1 VDHFQQ
7 NTPTNAD
14 GENEKRLP
22 GRTANDAQKIDST
35 IMFLLGNKSRGK
47 ASALPQAVAFR

>member
-14 GENEKRLP
+14 GESKKGCPAELL
-22 GRTANDAQKIDST
+22 TTLKIDST
-35 IMFLLGNKSRGK
+35 IMFLLGNKSRVK
-47 ASALPQAVAFR
+47 AAALPQAVAFR

>member
-14 GENEKRLP
+14 GESKKGCPAELL
-22 GRTANDAQKIDST
+22 TTLKIDST
-35 IMFLLGNKSRGK
+35 IMFLLGNKSRAK